1 MYTLILAFVVIV
13 GVGVITNYYEVTDN
27 TLVISFF
34 GILATFVV
42 IGNYSQVHNLT
53 ENTNKNIEN
62 LEKKLSEIRDKT
74 LSEIDSYSLKNEL
87 KRMSDSLFDK
97 TGKSQLSNIQTR
109 LGLLERTTTQSN
121 QNILLY
127 MQLRDIL
134 YLEIGE
140 QKTLIKDIILDLN
153 TPKKRKVRQ
162 KGHQEIVEAYVSWS
176 PEKGIIFKDMDGN
189 PINDIVSVASKPFD
203 KTKVD
208 KIIRNLLNIV
218 NSSKIQ

>member
-153 TPKKRKVRQ
+153 TPKN
-162 KGHQEIVEAYVSWS
+162 
-176 PEKGIIFKDMDGN
+176 EK
-189 PINDIVSVASKPFD
+189 
-203 KTKVD
+203 
-208 KIIRNLLNIV
+208 
-218 NSSKIQ
+218 